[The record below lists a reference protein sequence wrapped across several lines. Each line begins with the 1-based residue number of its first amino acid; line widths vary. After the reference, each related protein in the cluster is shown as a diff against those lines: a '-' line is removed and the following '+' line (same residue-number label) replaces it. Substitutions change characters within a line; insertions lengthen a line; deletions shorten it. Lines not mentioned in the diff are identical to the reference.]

1 MHGCCMYVENRIYL
15 VAVNKKSFYLNSMFM
30 KIEILNYI
38 VVFKSDFEFPF

>member
-1 MHGCCMYVENRIYL
+1 MHGCCMYVENRIYH